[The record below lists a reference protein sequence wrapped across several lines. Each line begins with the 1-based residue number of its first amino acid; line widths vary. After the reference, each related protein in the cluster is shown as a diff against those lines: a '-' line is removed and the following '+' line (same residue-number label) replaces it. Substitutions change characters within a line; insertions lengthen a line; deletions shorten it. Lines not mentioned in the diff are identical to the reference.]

1 MPELPEVETIKNQ
14 LQVLQ
19 GETVARA
26 QLGQHFNSLAKTRD
40 FDPIGKKIIKLSRQG
55 KILIF
60 EFENEQYLLSHLGMS
75 GSWILSEQE
84 IPDKHN
90 HLKFYFDKKILNYV
104 DPRRFGKMHFLN
116 LENYD
121 KYMSKYPPDMDSSD
135 FTVTTVYNNIH
146 KFPARKLKIT
156 LLDQNLFFGCGNY
169 MASEICALAGIRP
182 TRSCKK
188 ISIQDCHK
196 IHQACHQLISNVI
209 KANGNSFSGGY
220 RDAFGNDGGGLSN
233 LVVFYQKICGLCKK
247 TPVKKITLAA
257 RGTYYCPHCQH

>member
-19 GETVARA
+19 GQTVARA
-26 QLGQHFNSLAKTRD
+26 QLGLHFNSLAKTRD
-40 FDPIGKKIIKLSRQG
+40 FDPTQKKIIRFSRQG

-75 GSWILSEQE
+75 GSWILSDQE

-104 DPRRFGKMHFLN
+104 DPRRFGKMYFLN
-116 LENYD
+116 LENFK
-121 KYMSKYPPDMDSSD
+121 KYMSKYPPDMQSPD
-135 FTVTTVYNNIH
+135 FTVNTVYNAIH
-146 KFPARKLKIT
+146 KFPERKLKVT

-182 TRSCKK
+182 GRSCKRV
-188 ISIQDCHK
+188 SLSDCYK
-196 IHQACHQLISNVI
+196 IHNACHLLISNVI
-209 KANGNSFSGGY
+209 KSNGNSFSGGY
-220 RDAFGNDGGGLSN
+220 RDAFGDDGGGLSN
-233 LVVFYQKICGLCKK
+233 LVVFYQKTCGLCKITPIKK
-247 TPVKKITLAA
+247 TTMAG